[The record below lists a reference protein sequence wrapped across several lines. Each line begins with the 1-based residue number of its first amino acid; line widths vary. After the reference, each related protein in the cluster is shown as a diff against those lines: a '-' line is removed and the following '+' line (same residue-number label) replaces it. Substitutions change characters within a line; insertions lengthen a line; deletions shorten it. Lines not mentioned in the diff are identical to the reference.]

1 MTTEERLAKNEP
13 TKRATNRFHWFWPSV
28 QTLQSAHKA
37 TRQAFWIAL
46 VVVVVTAIFSILAIG
61 GVQTGL
67 AASIYSPWSLLDA
80 ALFGAIA
87 IGLYRHSRVA
97 AVAGL
102 VLYVLGQVYMLS
114 EGTIP
119 TYGYWWIMPLAFTLA
134 FLGGV
139 RGAFSYHRLKR
150 AAAQEQGNESKD
162 TAKGDL

>member
-61 GVQTGL
+61 GVQT
-67 AASIYSPWSLLDA
+67 SILSSPWSLVDA

-87 IGLYRHSRVA
+87 IGLYRYSRVA

-102 VLYVLGQVYMLS
+102 VLYVLNQVWKYMLS
-114 EGTIP
+114 EDAFP
-119 TYGYWWIMPLAFTLA
+119 THWWVMSLAFTLV

-150 AAAQEQGNESKD
+150 AATQEQVNESKD
-162 TAKGDL
+162 TAKGAL